1 MGFNLGCKYVGTN
14 LTILYKT
21 FLEDSK
27 IWSY

>member
-27 IWSY
+27 I